1 MENLEILF
9 KKKAYE
15 VLCNF
20 VLFGYPSYP
29 TEIFPFAHLSFCEQI
44 ITRQSCVVDGWD
56 QFLFGLQVKCL
67 SEKDKAD
74 ITENAD
80 DWLRNVM
87 ENHHIIVT
95 RHNILIPTKY
105 DNIQE

>member
-1 MENLEILF
+1 MEDLEILF

-20 VLFGYPSYP
+20 VLLGYPSYP
-29 TEIFPFAHLSFCEQI
+29 TEIFLFAHLNFCWQI
-44 ITRQSCVVDGWD
+44 ITHQSCVVDDWD
-56 QFLFGLQVKCL
+56 QFLFGFQVKHL

-80 DWLRNVM
+80 DWLRTVM
-87 ENHHIIVT
+87 EDHHIIVMRQT
-95 RHNILIPTKY
+95 ILIPTKY
-105 DNIQE
+105 SNIQE